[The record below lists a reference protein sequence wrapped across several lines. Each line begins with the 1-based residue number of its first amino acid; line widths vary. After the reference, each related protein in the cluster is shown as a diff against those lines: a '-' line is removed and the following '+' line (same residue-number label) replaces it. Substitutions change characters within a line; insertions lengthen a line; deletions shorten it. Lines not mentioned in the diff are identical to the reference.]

1 MKFWK
6 QKFGIAIGIS
16 HRIDLL
22 LHANHSWNYRIIWDD
37 QEIVKRIW
45 DRCLLAE
52 GLGKDLE
59 RIEKQPGIQGELAA
73 DRGVKW
79 KMVRVNERM
88 RFLKYGAGNY
98 FRS

>member
-16 HRIDLL
+16 CLINLF
-22 LHANHSWNYRIIWDD
+22 LHANHPCNCRIIWDD
-37 QEIVKRIW
+37 QEIVNRIW

-52 GLGKDLE
+52 GLGKELE
-59 RIEKQPGIQGELAA
+59 RIEKQPGVQGELAA
-73 DRGVKW
+73 DRGMKW

-88 RFLKYGAGNY
+88 RFLKYGPGNY
-98 FRS
+98 FKS